1 MTDDTTFQEQL
12 DKEGLESGSKIQFS
26 VPDVP
31 YSAITYDLKDDPKL
45 AMWLADQWRLAY
57 LEQFDEGVAT
67 NEEAPAPVIA
77 QAPSTPDTPVE
88 LEEDGKPMYEVRTV
102 NGDTFPACPVHEYKG
117 NPSKFFLNTYPPDE
131 QRFMFKFEKVGLQE
145 NTWFC
150 GGKEEVDGKT
160 EYCKRFVGEADF
172 RQKHIVF

>member
-57 LEQFDEGVAT
+57 LDQFDEGVAT

-88 LEEDGKPMYEVRTV
+88 LEEDGKPLYEVRTV

>member
-57 LEQFDEGVAT
+57 LDQVDEGVAT

>member
-57 LEQFDEGVAT
+57 LDQFDEGVAT
-67 NEEAPAPVIA
+67 NEEAPAPVIE
-77 QAPSTPDTPVE
+77 QAPVLHEASENGLP
-88 LEEDGKPMYEVRTV
+88 EVTHGV
-102 NGDTFPACPVHEYKG
+102 G
-117 NPSKFFLNTYPPDE
+117 
-131 QRFMFKFEKVGLQE
+131 FK
-145 NTWFC
+145 
-150 GGKEEVDGKT
+150 VDGKWPSGDLKVACT
-160 EYCKRFVGEADF
+160 TCKHPKQPQYPASMYLNEPGGKFQFVLDNVGLTQSAYTCTLELEGGGRCQNYVTKEYAEQLAA
-172 RQKHIVF
+172 

>member
-1 MTDDTTFQEQL
+1 M
-12 DKEGLESGSKIQFS
+12 
-26 VPDVP
+26 
-31 YSAITYDLKDDPKL
+31 
-45 AMWLADQWRLAY
+45 
-57 LEQFDEGVAT
+57 
-67 NEEAPAPVIA
+67 
-77 QAPSTPDTPVE
+77 
-88 LEEDGKPMYEVRTV
+88 
-102 NGDTFPACPVHEYKG
+102 
-117 NPSKFFLNTYPPDE
+117 FFLNTYPPDE

>member
-57 LEQFDEGVAT
+57 LERFDEGVAT

-88 LEEDGKPMYEVRTV
+88 IEEDGKPMYEALTR
-102 NGDTFPACPVHEYKG
+102 NGDTFPVCPVHKYNG
-117 NPSKFFLNTYPPDE
+117 NPSRFFLNTYPPE
-131 QRFMFKFEKVGLQE
+131 QRFMFKFENVGLQE

-150 GGKEEVDGKT
+150 GGKEIVNGKT
-160 EYCKRFVGEADF
+160 VYCDRFVSEADF

>member
-67 NEEAPAPVIA
+67 NEEAPAPVIQETA
-77 QAPSTPDTPVE
+77 QEIEA
-88 LEEDGKPMYEVRTV
+88 DGQPMYEVRTV
-102 NGDTFPACPVHEYKG
+102 NGDTFPAGPVHEYKG

>member
-150 GGKEEVDGKT
+150 GGKEVVDGKT

>member
-67 NEEAPAPVIA
+67 NEEAPAPVIQETTQEIEA
-77 QAPSTPDTPVE
+77 
-88 LEEDGKPMYEVRTV
+88 DGQPMYEVRTV
-102 NGDTFPACPVHEYKG
+102 NGDTFPVCPVHKYNG
-117 NPSKFFLNTYPPDE
+117 NPSRFFLNTYPPE
-131 QRFMFKFEKVGLQE
+131 QRFMFKFENVGLQE

-150 GGKEEVDGKT
+150 GGKEVVDGKT
-160 EYCKRFVGEADF
+160 VYCDRFVSEADF

>member
-1 MTDDTTFQEQL
+1 MTDDATFQEQL

-67 NEEAPAPVIA
+67 NEEAPAPVI
-77 QAPSTPDTPVE
+77 
-88 LEEDGKPMYEVRTV
+88 
-102 NGDTFPACPVHEYKG
+102 
-117 NPSKFFLNTYPPDE
+117 
-131 QRFMFKFEKVGLQE
+131 QE
-145 NTWFC
+145 TTQ
-150 GGKEEVDGKT
+150 EI
-160 EYCKRFVGEADF
+160 EADGS
-172 RQKHIVF
+172 

>member
-67 NEEAPAPVIA
+67 NEEAPAPVIEKAPVLHEASENGLPEVTHGVGFKVDGRWPSGDLKVACTTCKNPKQPQYPASMYLNEPGGKFQFVLDNLGLA
-77 QAPSTPDTPVE
+77 QSAYTCTLE
-88 LEEDGKPMYEVRTV
+88 LEGGGRCTNYVTK
-102 NGDTFPACPVHEYKG
+102 EYA
-117 NPSKFFLNTYPPDE
+117 E
-131 QRFMFKFEKVGLQE
+131 QL
-145 NTWFC
+145 
-150 GGKEEVDGKT
+150 
-160 EYCKRFVGEADF
+160 AA
-172 RQKHIVF
+172 